1 MDDDG
6 ALTRLY
12 TYMHAYLELPSNP
25 MPKEAKQSVMYS
37 RWAASELYDRLL
49 LNASIL
55 PESVSGLQKRTTTE
69 IVDEFIDE
77 MEYYETMSDEYE
89 PKQLFAVA
97 GDEARRIAAYIC

>member
-1 MDDDG
+1 MDEDG

-12 TYMHAYLELPSNP
+12 TYMRAYLRLPEKP
-25 MPKEAKQSVMYS
+25 MPKEAERAIMYS
-37 RWAASELYDRLL
+37 RWAANELYNRLL

-69 IVDEFIDE
+69 IVAEFIDE
-77 MEYYETMSDEYE
+77 MEYCEKISDEYE

-97 GDEARRIAAYIC
+97 GDEARRIEAYIC